1 LLQSTD
7 TVVQLTAVMLED
19 HSPTTRSGSRKTFR
33 RKGSKSV
40 VFDND
45 CVYYQLEATSYES
58 SDPEDEGNDPED
70 VITDGQLDDYD
81 QEVGQE
87 EAMETNSQQRNKID
101 PVDLDISPET
111 EPDGSHPS
119 PRIGIETV
127 DVSGLSRY
135 NRLLIGSQIMPDA
148 KSCA

>member
-1 LLQSTD
+1 
-7 TVVQLTAVMLED
+7 MLED
-19 HSPTTRSGSRKTFR
+19 HSPTTRSSSRKTFR

-58 SDPEDEGNDPED
+58 SDPEDERDDPED

-81 QEVGQE
+81 QEEVD
-87 EAMETNSQQRNKID
+87 APHETTSQQRNKLEIL
-101 PVDLDISPET
+101 DLDISTET
-111 EPDGSHPS
+111 ELDGSHPS

-127 DVSGLSRY
+127 DVSGLSRRDRA
-135 NRLLIGSQIMPDA
+135 NMLTRLWWTQNHAHKRSE
-148 KSCA
+148 